1 MKELN
6 SYVVNKF
13 DDITVFIQNK
23 DFSFSYTIADHYVK
37 DEYKGQYEYL
47 GGLQSNFKKDST
59 AYQELEKELIKI
71 ARFIL
76 KIKK

>member
-1 MKELN
+1 MKELIN
-6 SYVVNKF
+6 YTINKL
-13 DDITVFIQNK
+13 DDKTVFIQNK
-23 DFSFSYTIADHYVK
+23 DFSFSYTIADYYVK

-47 GGLQSNFKKDST
+47 GGLQCGFTKNST
-59 AYQELEKELIKI
+59 AYLKLEKELVKI

>member
-6 SYVVNKF
+6 SYIVNKF
-13 DDITVFIQNK
+13 DDKTVFIQNK
-23 DFSFSYTIADHYVK
+23 DFSFSYTIADYYVK
-37 DEYKGQYEYL
+37 EEFKGKYEYL
-47 GGLQSNFKKDST
+47 GGLQCGFTKNST
-59 AYQELEKELIKI
+59 VYLKLEKELCKI